1 MSTLSLRLPDSLHE
15 RARQLAEREGTSI
28 NQLIATALAE
38 KISALDTVSYLE
50 ERASKGSRE
59 AFREVLKQVPSL
71 EPVNGDEL
79 PEKLKD
85 EQS

>member
-1 MSTLSLRLPDSLHE
+1 MSTLSLRLPESLHK

-50 ERASKGSRE
+50 ERASRGSRE
-59 AFREVLKQVPSL
+59 AFLDVLSRVPSGT
-71 EPVNGDEL
+71 PVKGDEL
-79 PEKLKD
+79 PEELESK
-85 EQS
+85 E

>member
-50 ERASKGSRE
+50 ERASKGSRR
-59 AFREVLKQVPSL
+59 AFREVLKRVPSV
-71 EPVNGDEL
+71 EPMSGDEL
-79 PEKLKD
+79 PEELKD
-85 EQS
+85 KT

>member
-1 MSTLSLRLPDSLHE
+1 MSTLSLRLPESLHE

-50 ERASKGSRE
+50 ERAERGSVE
-59 AFREVLKQVPSL
+59 AFREILRKVPDAP
-71 EPVNGDEL
+71 PVPGDEL
-79 PEKLKD
+79 DRD
-85 EQS
+85 EGEG